1 MAEAMAL
8 AKPVIATGYSGNL
21 DFMSSETA
29 YLVPWKP
36 IPVPPGCDPYPVGAL
51 WADPDLD
58 AAAQLMRQVALNREE
73 AIEKGRRARQAITTE
88 HGIDQAAA
96 FVRQRFETI
105 HRERSTSAAP
115 EATARVDASVN
126 SQPHAVRPS
135 SPARALA
142 GPIVRRIRQHQDK
155 HRTG

>member
-58 AAAQLMRQVALNREE
+58 AAAQLMRQVAST
-73 AIEKGRRARQAITTE
+73 GRKRSKRAVAPAKRSQPNMGSTRPQLLCDRGSRRSTGSA
-88 HGIDQAAA
+88 QPAPRR
-96 FVRQRFETI
+96 RQR
-105 HRERSTSAAP
+105 H
-115 EATARVDASVN
+115 
-126 SQPHAVRPS
+126 
-135 SPARALA
+135 
-142 GPIVRRIRQHQDK
+142 G
-155 HRTG
+155 